1 MRSLL
6 LLLIIYIVGV
16 ADESFVLNAHIR
28 MIPKI
33 MALDTRLS
41 SKSPSFKA
49 TLAVVYDTNQ
59 KNAAFSI
66 AEQINKV
73 HNGKVSNLA
82 FSATAYS
89 FDELVERRDIAFIY
103 IVPRCN
109 SQLIKK
115 VAVWG
120 IVHSVPTFS
129 YDVTDLEYGI
139 LGSIAIERSTV
150 VYINKNTLKE
160 GKFRFNDILF
170 QIARIIE

>member
-1 MRSLL
+1 MRLL
-6 LLLIIYIVGV
+6 FLLLIVYIVGA

-59 KNAAFSI
+59 KNAALSI
-66 AEQINKV
+66 AEQFNKI
-73 HNGKVSNLA
+73 HNGKVSNLS
-82 FSATAYS
+82 FSATAYT

-103 IVPRCN
+103 VVPRSN
-109 SQLIKK
+109 TQLVKK
-115 VAVWG
+115 VAAWG
-120 IVHSVPTFS
+120 IIHSVPTFS

-139 LGSIAIERSTV
+139 LGAIAIERSTV